1 MLQKGKCMGVVALKA
16 SALVVDDD
24 RLLLRLIEL
33 NLGKTGIEVLLADS
47 GRDALRIA
55 REERPDVILLDIM
68 MPVMDGFQV
77 MSELKSNQDTK
88 DIPVIMLTARSS
100 LSDRRRCEELGAVAY
115 IVKPFSLEELRNTVR
130 GILEASCGRPGRG
143 RENRR

>member
-1 MLQKGKCMGVVALKA
+1 MAACEKA

-47 GRDALRIA
+47 GKEALRIA

-68 MPVMDGFQV
+68 MPVMNGFQV
-77 MSELKSNQDTK
+77 MRELKSSRETR
-88 DIPVIMLTARSS
+88 DIPVIMLTAKSG
-100 LSDRRRCEELGAVAY
+100 LADRRRCEELGAVAY
-115 IVKPFSLEELRNTVR
+115 IVKPFNLEELRNTVR
-130 GILEASCGRPGRG
+130 GILEASRKGPGR
-143 RENRR
+143 